1 MKNFQRRV
9 GSLDRVDSDEEAK
22 GDNGLSF
29 VKVYVSYSLG
39 NNSILGSMKKI
50 VKGIKNSWNL
60 DMKENMV

>member
-1 MKNFQRRV
+1 MKNFQRGV
-9 GSLDRVDSDEEAK
+9 ESLDRVDSDEEAK

-29 VKVYVSYSLG
+29 AKVYVSYSLG